1 MHFGQNPV
9 AADLAYSIYGE
20 GGKRALA
27 RSQADRFYKRLHTAI
42 GDLEIDSLSTAY
54 GCEPLGKSSHPSRGT
69 CGPD

>member
-27 RSQADRFYKRLHTAI
+27 HVLKQTDFTKDYI
-42 GDLEIDSLSTAY
+42 W
-54 GCEPLGKSSHPSRGT
+54 PLGIWK
-69 CGPD
+69 